1 MTSILAITCCR
12 MQIRFQKMTSFAQ
25 KLALNVWI
33 ALVFLIHTVAHSWM
47 NAQSMTSFSNGTT
60 SAIVLSFQRI
70 QSKISGPWFPIWCF
84 PYGVWTFLLI
94 ASGSMMMECMQW
106 CSCFCSKGWLDAAS
120 SVPSVTRDI
129 RGDDVSQ
136 FSQGKNALTCLSNS
150 KMKVKMLTTSNPP
163 VSDLIS
169 KFQTWVL
176 HH

>member
-1 MTSILAITCCR
+1 MMSILAITCCC

-33 ALVFLIHTVAHSWM
+33 ALVFLIHTVAHSSM

-70 QSKISGPWFPIWCF
+70 QSKISGPWFPIWCLNVSA
-84 PYGVWTFLLI
+84 YCH
-94 ASGSMMMECMQW
+94 GSMMMECMQW

-136 FSQGKNALTCLSNS
+136 FSQGKNVLTCLSNS
-150 KMKVKMLTTSNPP
+150 KMKVKMLTTSDPP